1 LKVFQEWGRG
11 YEGEWWRGCIQVLYI
26 SYIVKTF
33 VNATRYLH
41 RAQ

>member
-33 VNATRYLH
+33 VNATRYP
-41 RAQ
+41 